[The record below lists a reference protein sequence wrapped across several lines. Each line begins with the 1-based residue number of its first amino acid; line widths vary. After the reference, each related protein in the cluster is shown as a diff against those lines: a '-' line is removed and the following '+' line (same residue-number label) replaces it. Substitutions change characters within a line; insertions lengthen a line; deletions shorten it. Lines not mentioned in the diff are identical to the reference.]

1 MVPAVAYN
9 HFDGFESRHQ
19 QRSFFFTRTI
29 YNFINGR
36 VENKNVYGQFHGY
49 IHLVHISA
57 LLLLFFF
64 EVNRMTNFV
73 DLELADYVLERINEG
88 TENELIGIVEPS
100 LIFCKRKINPFCVMF
115 VDRIPEK
122 IYSTK
127 SGNLSMTIG
136 DYCSITTSDG
146 NKFICKGSYY
156 SILRKIEAGMDTS
169 GMPF

>member
-1 MVPAVAYN
+1 MYMVSSMAIYTSCIYQP
-9 HFDGFESRHQ
+9 F
-19 QRSFFFTRTI
+19 SF
-29 YNFINGR
+29 Y
-36 VENKNVYGQFHGY
+36 
-49 IHLVHISA
+49 
-57 LLLLFFF
+57 FFF

-73 DLELADYVLERINEG
+73 DLELADYVLETINEDTG
-88 TENELIGIVEPS
+88 NELIGIVEPS

-115 VDRIPEK
+115 VDRIPDK

-127 SGNLSMTIG
+127 SGNLSMTSG

>member
-1 MVPAVAYN
+1 
-9 HFDGFESRHQ
+9 
-19 QRSFFFTRTI
+19 
-29 YNFINGR
+29 
-36 VENKNVYGQFHGY
+36 
-49 IHLVHISA
+49 
-57 LLLLFFF
+57 
-64 EVNRMTNFV
+64 MTNFV
-73 DLELADYVLERINEG
+73 DLELADYVLETINEDTG
-88 TENELIGIVEPS
+88 NELIGIVEPS

-115 VDRIPEK
+115 VDRIPDK

-127 SGNLSMTIG
+127 SGNLSMTSG

>member
-1 MVPAVAYN
+1 MAIYTSCIYQP
-9 HFDGFESRHQ
+9 F
-19 QRSFFFTRTI
+19 SF
-29 YNFINGR
+29 Y
-36 VENKNVYGQFHGY
+36 
-49 IHLVHISA
+49 
-57 LLLLFFF
+57 FF

-73 DLELADYVLERINEG
+73 DLELADYVLETINEDTG
-88 TENELIGIVEPS
+88 NELIGIVEPS

-115 VDRIPEK
+115 VDRIQDK

-127 SGNLSMTIG
+127 SGNLSMTSG

-156 SILRKIEAGMDTS
+156 SILLKIEAGMDTS

>member
-1 MVPAVAYN
+1 MKEISSGLENGSSSGLQPLATLFFLLAIKTISLMEGLKIKMYMVSSMAIYTSCIYQP
-9 HFDGFESRHQ
+9 F
-19 QRSFFFTRTI
+19 SF
-29 YNFINGR
+29 Y
-36 VENKNVYGQFHGY
+36 
-49 IHLVHISA
+49 
-57 LLLLFFF
+57 FF

-127 SGNLSMTIG
+127 SGNLSMTSG

-156 SILRKIEAGMDTS
+156 SILRKIESGMDTS